1 MFNIYD
7 KIQVGNLEEGD
18 VLRFSTNISSNIP
31 YVFVM
36 KCEGTKLK
44 TLQVNE
50 KDNCIIENT
59 IDCQLEDV
67 ILSSKIS
74 KEQLDEYIRQLK
86 LLRKELK

>member
-18 VLRFSTNISSNIP
+18 ILRFSTNSSSNIP
-31 YVFVM
+31 CGFVM
-36 KCEGTKLK
+36 KCEGTKLQS
-44 TLQVNE
+44 LQINE
-50 KDNCIIENT
+50 EENT
-59 IDCQLEDV
+59 IDCQLEDI

>member
-7 KIQVGNLEEGD
+7 KFQVGNLEEGD
-18 VLRFSTNISSNIP
+18 VLRFSTNSSSNIP
-31 YVFVM
+31 YGFVM